1 MGKFGMR
8 NSECGMQNMF
18 RLTRVRVGFVVA
30 GLSVIA
36 MVASAPSVASAQDK
50 APAKNPRV
58 PATIKGYESAELYA
72 KVGGYLQSISADIG
86 DVVEAG
92 QTLAIIDVPEME
104 KQLMQKESM
113 LRLAQAEANQGTAKI
128 EEAQAHLEALEASIR
143 EAQTMQAQKDALL
156 NYERTECQRIQ
167 QLAGSGAIQAS
178 LLDAAQ
184 FKLKAAESDQ
194 QSVMA
199 KVATARANLAGGK
212 AAVRR
217 AEADAAASAAN
228 VDVAQSNIDY
238 VKQMMEYSIIRAPWK
253 GKVTDR
259 MYDPGSFV
267 QSAAGNSASKP
278 ILKIVRDDK
287 VRVTFSLS
295 QKDIGRLEKGV
306 KVTLG
311 EIDALP
317 KEKFE
322 GTVSRF
328 SAELDPKTRMMRVE
342 MDLDNAD
349 GKLKPGFFGYATV
362 HFE

>member
-1 MGKFGMR
+1 MGKFSMR
-8 NSECGMQNMF
+8 NSECGMRNAF
-18 RLTRVRVGFVVA
+18 RSTQLRAGFVA
-30 GLSVIA
+30 ACLC
-36 MVASAPSVASAQDK
+36 MVTMAISISSTVSAQEK
-50 APAKNPRV
+50 SPAKNPRV
-58 PATIKGYESAELYA
+58 PATVKGYESAELYA
-72 KVGGYLQSISADIG
+72 KVGGYLKSVSADIG

-92 QTLAIIDVPEME
+92 QILAIIDVPEME

-143 EAQTMQAQKDALL
+143 EAQTMQAQKQALL
-156 NYERTECQRIQ
+156 NYERTDYQRIQ
-167 QLAGSGAIQAS
+167 QLAQRGAIQAS

-194 QSVMA
+194 QSVVA
-199 KVATARANLAGGK
+199 KVATAIANLAGGK

-238 VKQMMEYSIIRAPWK
+238 VKQMMQYSTIRAPWK

-259 MYDPGSFV
+259 MYDSGSFV

-317 KEKFE
+317 NEKFE

-342 MDLDNAD
+342 MDLDNSD
-349 GKLKPGFFGYATV
+349 GKLKAGFFGYATV
-362 HFE
+362 HFD